1 MGFIACG
8 LISSPHVEPGKI
20 TDLWPLEAVAIYI
33 EFAIKSQKLF
43 IGILWGM
50 FYSLWPGWN
59 F

>member
-8 LISSPHVEPGKI
+8 LISRPHVEPGKI
-20 TDLWPLEAVAIYI
+20 TDLWPLGAVAIYI

-50 FYSLWPGWN
+50 F
-59 F
+59 